1 MWPAK
6 ANSKCV
12 AGMTDVCGLSLSL
25 IVWGFKCGGRTY
37 LTQTTVSLSEKKE
50 VLHRHIQLRHP
61 PWCCMYA
68 EIKPKRLV
76 WQVIINSQS
85 EFSSLELNNA
95 SITKQTASLHKLQY
109 RQDTTNSISLYYER
123 WCLRSTC
130 LIQLHLTRL
139 HWIVLKIVTLLPRQ
153 HQSAHR
159 TPSLIR
165 CNTLSNFRSAL
176 TDGCIS
182 HTSTDCLMSLSQYSN
197 SKSSAELYLLQKET
211 VSGIKHWRCAQR
223 QNCSSWDSSY
233 NSMICESPPVENRG
247 V

>member
-1 MWPAK
+1 MWRP
-6 ANSKCV
+6 NLPDYTNYSF
-12 AGMTDVCGLSLSL
+12 S
-25 IVWGFKCGGRTY
+25 VWKN
-37 LTQTTVSLSEKKE
+37 K
-50 VLHRHIQLRHP
+50 VLHRHTQLRHP
-61 PWCCMYA
+61 PWRCMYA
-68 EIKPKRLV
+68 EIKRLV
-76 WQVIINSQS
+76 WQVMINSQS

-95 SITKQTASLHKLQY
+95 SITKQTASLHKLQCRKTLWTLIY
-109 RQDTTNSISLYYER
+109 SKPDGWIMSFKWVYPLPR

-130 LIQLHLTRL
+130 LLQLHLTRL
-139 HWIVLKIVTLLPRQ
+139 HWIVLKTVTLSPRQ

-159 TPSLIR
+159 TPSLIQY
-165 CNTLSNFRSAL
+165 NTLSNFRSAL

-233 NSMICESPPVENRG
+233 NSMICESPPIENRG